1 MTQSVERRTVRPVVR
16 LRGELVV
23 PADKSLSHRAA
34 LLAALAEGTSCIRG
48 FLAGEDCLATLEA
61 VRALGA
67 EVGGE
72 PGQELR
78 IRGRGLAGLHEPGGV
93 IDAGNSGT
101 TMRLLAGLAAGIPG
115 LTVLTGDAS
124 LRRRPMGRVLEP
136 LARMGARVTGR
147 GGGQLAPLVIEGG
160 RLSPITHV
168 SPVASAQV
176 KSAVLLAGL
185 FAEGETRVCEPHP
198 SRDHTERML
207 AALGATVRV
216 AEGAVGVL
224 GRPVLQP
231 FEFEVPGD
239 VSSAAFWAVA
249 ASAAPGSEVVLRGVG
264 VNETRTGALD
274 VLRAMGA
281 DIVLDQPREVAG
293 EPVCDL
299 VVRSA
304 GLRGTRVAP
313 ELAPRLIDEVPIL
326 AVAAGCAHGETVFEG
341 VGELRHKESD
351 RLTAIVE
358 RLGGLG
364 LRAAADGE
372 RLVVQGG
379 ASWRAGTVDSC
390 GDHRIAMSLA
400 VVGLLAP
407 GPVVVLDTACVRT
420 SYPAFWDD
428 MRTLSEG

>member
-1 MTQSVERRTVRPVVR
+1 MFLSVERRTVRPVSR
-16 LRGELVV
+16 LRGELVT

-34 LLAALAEGTSCIRG
+34 LLAALANGTSRIRG
-48 FLAGEDCLATLEA
+48 FLPGDDCLATLEA

-67 EVGGE
+67 EVEGD
-72 PGQELR
+72 PARELR
-78 IRGRGLAGLHEPGGV
+78 IRGGGLSRLHEPEGV

-124 LRRRPMGRVLEP
+124 LRRRPMARVLEP
-136 LARMGARVTGR
+136 LARMGARVSGR
-147 GGGQLAPLVIEGG
+147 AAGRLAPLVIQGG
-160 RLSPITHV
+160 GLVPITHL

-185 FAEGETRVCEPHP
+185 FAEGETRVLEPHR

-207 AALGATVRV
+207 AALGATVREV
-216 AEGAVGVL
+216 EGGVGVL
-224 GRPVLQP
+224 GRAELQP

-249 ASAAPGSEVVLRGVG
+249 ASVVPGSEVVLQGVG

-281 DIVLDQPREVAG
+281 SLTQEHRREVAG

-304 GLRGTRVAP
+304 TLRGTRVGP
-313 ELAPRLIDEVPIL
+313 EVAPRLIDEVPIL
-326 AVAAGCAHGETVFEG
+326 AVAAGCAAGQTVFEG

-351 RLTAIVE
+351 RLAAIVQ
-358 RLGGLG
+358 RLGSLG
-364 LRAAADGE
+364 LRATAEGDQ
-372 RLVVQGG
+372 LVVEGG
-379 ASWRAGTVDSC
+379 ARWRAGAVASG
-390 GDHRIAMSLA
+390 GDHRLAMSLA
-400 VVGLLAP
+400 VIGLVAA
-407 GPVVVLDTACVRT
+407 GPVEVVDTACVRT
-420 SYPAFWDD
+420 SYPGFWDD
-428 MRTLSEG
+428 MILLGG

>member
-1 MTQSVERRTVRPVVR
+1 MTKSVERRTVQPAMR
-16 LRGELVV
+16 LRGELVA
-23 PADKSLSHRAA
+23 PPDKSLSHRAA
-34 LLAALAEGTSCIRG
+34 LLAALASGTSCIRG
-48 FLAGEDCLATLEA
+48 FLPGEDCLATLAA
-61 VRALGA
+61 VRSLGA
-67 EVGGE
+67 EVEGDPAG
-72 PGQELR
+72 ELR
-78 IRGRGLAGLHEPGGV
+78 IRGRGLAGLHEPDGV

-101 TMRLLAGLAAGIPG
+101 TMRLLAGIAAGVPG

-124 LRRRPMGRVLEP
+124 LRGRPMGRVLEP
-136 LARMGARVTGR
+136 LARMGARVFGR
-147 GGGQLAPLVIEGG
+147 AGGRLAPLVIQGG
-160 RLSPITHV
+160 GLSPITHA

-185 FAEGETRVCEPHP
+185 FAEGETRVYEPHP

-207 AALGATVRV
+207 AALGAKVRV
-216 AEGAVGVL
+216 ADGGVGVL

-239 VSSAAFWAVA
+239 VSSAAFWVVA
-249 ASAAPGSEVVLRGVG
+249 ATVTPGSEVVLRGVG

-281 DIVLDQPREVAG
+281 DIREACRREVAG

-326 AVAAGCAHGETVFEG
+326 SVAAACAIGETVFEG

-364 LRAAADGE
+364 LCAAADGE
-372 RLVVQGG
+372 RLVVHGG
-379 ASWRAGTVDSC
+379 ARWRAGTVDSG
-390 GDHRIAMSLA
+390 GDHRLAMSLA
-400 VVGLLAP
+400 VVGLIAP

-428 MRTLSEG
+428 MGTLCGV